1 LATLQGSASDRGLRA
16 RNHLSVAEIGGG
28 MSGVLKV
35 RDALKPG
42 ESAVAIFTRGG
53 HFVLREDGTGF
64 TGNWMI
70 RGDQKLDKVVI
81 YKRGTKGND
90 HEVYAGVPI
99 KIVESDEAGRRRI
112 HMEDIRFIGTT
123 TLNWNEFTETKR
135 GAANPIKYVKEP
147 ELTRLASG

>member
-1 LATLQGSASDRGLRA
+1 LAAFPQSCKRQGFAAEFDDG
-16 RNHLSVAEIGGG
+16 AEIGGG
-28 MSGVLKV
+28 MVGVLKV

-53 HFVLREDGTGF
+53 RFVLREDGTGY

-70 RGDQKLDKVVI
+70 RGDRKLDKVVI
-81 YKRGTKGND
+81 YKRGAKGKE
-90 HEVYAGVPI
+90 HEVYVGAPV
-99 KIVESDEAGRRRI
+99 KIIESEEPGRRQI

-123 TLNWNEFTETKR
+123 SLNWNEFTETKL
-135 GAANPIKYVKEP
+135 GAANPVKYVTLA